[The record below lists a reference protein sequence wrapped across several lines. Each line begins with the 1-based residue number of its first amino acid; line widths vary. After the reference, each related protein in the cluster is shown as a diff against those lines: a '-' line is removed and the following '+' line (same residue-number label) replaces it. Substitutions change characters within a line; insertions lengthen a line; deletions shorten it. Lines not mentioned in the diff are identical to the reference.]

1 MTANELMWVVLLGA
15 FAPTITA
22 HVRKHRNR
30 LAIDMCNFLAIVI
43 GLLSLMIA
51 PLALMTFPQVAL
63 VGAVCW
69 IVAQVWACTV
79 PYR

>member
-1 MTANELMWVVLLGA
+1 MTAQDLMLVSFLGA
-15 FAPTITA
+15 FAPGITA

-30 LAIDMCNFLAIVI
+30 LAIDVCNLIAIAI
-43 GLLSLMIA
+43 GLLALMVA

-69 IVAQVWACTV
+69 IIALVWACTV